1 MKKTIIAGAFALMGI
16 LLFSCAKEMNVES
29 SEENPAVSGKTVTIT
44 ATATVAETKTTYADN
59 AGAIEVNW
67 EAAESFKAY
76 TSSSRTGD
84 ALTFTKTDAATGQ
97 SATFQT
103 TDEASDGT
111 TLYAVY
117 DPQGKFTSGTTI
129 DLTDA
134 YVTDVNNLKDYDVMF
149 AEGTVSGTTVNF
161 AFTHALS
168 FFKVTLNR
176 GSLTAAGND
185 NDLKLTL
192 VFNNCKK
199 VGDYTYTG
207 CEFSSDN
214 VLTRTITLAAGDVP
228 AAGASTTIYVAM
240 PPLEY
245 VAAGSPVSS
254 GLTASY
260 SKIFSLKDGKS
271 IDAGTVYSTTVPFA
285 PNHTTATFGTKG
297 SNCSYNANQ
306 YYWVKTTDNMMK
318 VFTFASGELNNY
330 SKLSF
335 KFSNNDSGTYGVR
348 CGYYV
353 GESYTGFNSGNAYFS
368 AGTKEVDLTTLGID
382 LSTVTAIAFG
392 GNNNGTVPGY
402 CDIDEAEFVLT
413 GTGVDPLTATFMK
426 PGSNACNHTFSWK
439 GSSDN
444 LMYCFNFANGELAQ
458 YSSLTFVLNRLI
470 STETTPQIRI
480 NFVYDGG
487 NMTIGESAKNGIFQS
502 DGEKTIPMSTVS
514 TALATD
520 NKTLKDVTAI
530 RIGGQNTTSGACG
543 IVASDM
549 YLTK

>member
-1 MKKTIIAGAFALMGI
+1 MDMKKTIIAGAFALMGI

-44 ATATVAETKTTYADN
+44 ATATVAETKTTYVDN
-59 AGAIEVNW
+59 EGTIEVNW
-67 EAAESFKAY
+67 ESTESFKAY

-103 TDEASDGT
+103 TDEVSDGT

-199 VGDYTYTG
+199 VGDYNYNG
-207 CEFSSDN
+207 CEFSGN

-260 SKIFSLKDGKS
+260 SKIFSLKSGKS

-285 PNHTTATFGTKG
+285 PNNLQAVFGTPG
-297 SNCSYNANQ
+297 GNATYTSTYSWTSSTNNLMTL
-306 YYWVKTTDNMMK
+306 Y
-318 VFTFASGELNNY
+318 TFASGELANY
-330 SKLSF
+330 DKLTFTVSSLSAGANF
-335 KFSNNDSGTYGVR
+335 RINLLFSDSSDKSSLFYNDNSPKEKTITELLGDSGKSASDVTAIRFG
-348 CGYYV
+348 G
-353 GESYTGFNSGNAYFS
+353 NSSSGS
-368 AGTKEVDLTTLGID
+368 CIID
-382 LSTVTAIAFG
+382 LSSVS
-392 GNNNGTVPGY
+392 
-402 CDIDEAEFVLT
+402 LT
-413 GTGVDPLTATFMK
+413 GTGVDPLLVTKDSFKSPKEMSSSANATYA
-426 PGSNACNHTFSWK
+426 PYTWTGSTN
-439 GSSDN
+439 N
-444 LMYCFNFANGELAQ
+444 LMNCFTFTKEELAAYATLNFTFTGLSEGASVRINVLYDDDVNNSKQ
-458 YSSLTFVLNRLI
+458 YANAGSKSTSISELLSGSYKAKNIKAIRFGGYSSTGDC
-470 STETTPQIRI
+470 
-480 NFVYDGG
+480 Y
-487 NMTIGESAKNGIFQS
+487 
-502 DGEKTIPMSTVS
+502 
-514 TALATD
+514 
-520 NKTLKDVTAI
+520 
-530 RIGGQNTTSGACG
+530 
-543 IVASDM
+543 IVPVQM